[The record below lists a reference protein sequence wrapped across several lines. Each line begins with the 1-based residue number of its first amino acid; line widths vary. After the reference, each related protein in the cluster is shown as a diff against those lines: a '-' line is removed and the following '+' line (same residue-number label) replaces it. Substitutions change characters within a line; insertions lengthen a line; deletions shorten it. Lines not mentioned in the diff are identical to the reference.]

1 MHGHLNVKFLLKL
14 KHFSLQRFRWLE
26 KPEVV
31 KATFI
36 HSFAFYDV
44 FKSSPDT
51 FPIRNGLQK
60 ETHFRHRFLNIALGD
75 ARRSVQVNQETS
87 RLNGTHHLM
96 VVIYW
101 AKILI

>member
-14 KHFSLQRFRWLE
+14 KNFSLQRFRRLE

-36 HSFAFYDV
+36 DSFDFCVV

-60 ETHFRHRFLNIALGD
+60 ETHFRHKILNTALGD
-75 ARRSVQVNQETS
+75 ARRRVQVNQETS
-87 RLNGTHHLM
+87 RLNGTHQLM

-101 AKILI
+101 GKILI